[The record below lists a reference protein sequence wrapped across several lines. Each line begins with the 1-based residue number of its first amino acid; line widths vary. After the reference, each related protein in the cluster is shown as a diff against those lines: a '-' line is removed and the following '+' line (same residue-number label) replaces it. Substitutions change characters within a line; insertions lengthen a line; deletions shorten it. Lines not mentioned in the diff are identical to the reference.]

1 MEITSKFNKQTQTP
15 NFKKGLTSTEINAV
29 RRMDQYEHANIAE
42 RLKTRYGIDAEFGGC
57 NTVAWCVEQIA
68 EIMTKAG
75 FKLPKAFVFCPL
87 NDVLKD
93 KPLGIYLKEEDAVCI
108 NADYSEFTD
117 LTAQNELEEAQGNF
131 HPTTKHFL
139 HTYLHE
145 FSHAAH
151 FNNICSNC
159 GEERSI
165 KIFENDLANYSP
177 NEVIV
182 GPMNALIRSKLPIFL
197 DKIVNAVIP
206 PANGLYALTNLK
218 EYFAEKNAKKISVQL
233 GDSYNTLLVKNIA
246 SEYQT
251 HPYNW
256 DVLDEFKKLI
266 KPKSAFAFLESDQNL
281 LDYAN
286 IVLKS
291 ILLFNK
297 DIKYVDGDIFHGTI
311 NSSSRIS
318 YFRRHS

>member
-1 MEITSKFNKQTQTP
+1 MNP
-15 NFKKGLTSTEINAV
+15 TE
-29 RRMDQYEHANIAE
+29 YKNIAE
-42 RLKTRYGIDAEFGGC
+42 RLKNRYCIKADFAGC
-57 NTVAWCVEQIA
+57 NTVAWCVEQVA
-68 EIMTKAG
+68 KIMTQAG
-75 FKLPKAFVFCPL
+75 FILPKAFKFCPL
-87 NDVLKD
+87 SKKNY
-93 KPLGIYLKEEDAVCI
+93 LGIYDSEIDTVCI
-108 NADYSEFTD
+108 NSNYNEFTN
-117 LTAQNELEEAQGNF
+117 LISQNNLEESQGNY
-131 HPTTKHFL
+131 HPITKHFL
-139 HTYLHE
+139 QTYIHE

-182 GPMNALIRSKLPIFL
+182 GPMNALIRSKLPRFL

-218 EYFAEKNAKKISVQL
+218 EYLAEKNAKKISVQL

-318 YFRRHS
+318 YFIRHA